1 MRLYTATN
9 WMLRTIQQGIQPLH
23 VVGDMAIK
31 YGTMG
36 GSLPAMVFE
45 AWARNHKTAISLN
58 GGTYGQLLRDYEV
71 IKRAAEAL
79 QLPYSAFHE
88 DEESLGGLM
97 TSWGVVVST
106 PIVDRIQ
113 ARVSKDRGP
122 GWFTSDESNVWFP
135 TDESKVAVDDLVTLL
150 TSKQLAN

>member
-23 VVGDMAIK
+23 VVGDMSVK
-31 YGTMG
+31 YGNAG
-36 GSLPAMVFE
+36 GSVPAALFAE
-45 AWARNHKTAISLN
+45 WARNYKTAISLN
-58 GGTYGQLLRDYEV
+58 GGTHGQLLRDYEV
-71 IKRAAEAL
+71 IQRVAVVL
-79 QLPYSAFHE
+79 QLPYAAFHE

-97 TSWGVVVST
+97 TSWGIVVTT

-113 ARVSKDRGP
+113 ARMSKDRGP
-122 GWFTSDESNVWFP
+122 GWFTSDESNIWFP